1 MFFGAFILPVSSLG
15 LVPIATESDHHAA
28 FEGPAQRNVRLFDSI
43 PDAAAPAYNRGMASF
58 RRIFRSSEAALIL
71 LAVGVGIVAGLLMI
85 AQHGIAHGLQSLIY
99 GLSGA
104 SLSAAQSIDTIRL
117 FALPIFGIL
126 LGFGSRAA
134 LRRWRTP
141 VDVVEANALHGGT
154 IPMRDS
160 LIVCAQTIVSN
171 GAGASVG
178 LEAAYA
184 QAGGGLASVLGKWV
198 RLRRADM
205 RILVGAGAG
214 AAVGAA
220 FGAPLAG
227 AFYAF
232 EIVIGAYTP
241 AAIAPVAAACLSAVL
256 LVRFVGIEAYVVAL
270 PGAKAI
276 TTVDYLLYSA
286 LGLVCAFIGIA
297 IMRGVTFLESHIRRS
312 FISEAWRPAV
322 GGLLLVPLAMITPQV
337 LSAGHGALHIDLGA
351 EVALRFILL
360 VLAVKVVA
368 STISLGF
375 GFRGGLFFASLF
387 MGSLVGQL
395 FAGVV
400 ARISILPA
408 VDPSDAALIGMAAMA
423 VAIVGGPMTM
433 SMLVLEVT
441 HDFALTSV
449 AITAALCASTYVRET
464 FGFSFSTWRLHT
476 RGENIRS
483 ARDVGWVR
491 ALTVSK
497 MMQRA
502 ADLAPATTGIAEFRR
517 RFPLGSTS
525 KVVLVDGA
533 GRYYGIVETP
543 KAFDVATES
552 DAEVGSL
559 ATLQAVALR
568 PEQDVRSAIR
578 TFDLNE
584 ADYLAVVDHQ
594 RVVLGTLSERFV
606 HRRYADE
613 VEKAQREMFGE

>member
-1 MFFGAFILPVSSLG
+1 MG
-15 LVPIATESDHHAA
+15 LLHT
-28 FEGPAQRNVRLFDSI
+28 I
-43 PDAAAPAYNRGMASF
+43 PDAAKPVYNRGIASF
-58 RRIFRSSEAALIL
+58 RRVFRSSEAALIL
-71 LAVGVGIVAGLLMI
+71 LAVGVGISAGLLMI
-85 AQHGIAHGLQSLIY
+85 AQHGIAHGMQALIY
-99 GLSGA
+99 GLSGS
-104 SLSAAQSIDTIRL
+104 SLSAAPSIETARL
-117 FALPIFGIL
+117 LALPAFGLL
-126 LGFGSRAA
+126 LGFGTRAA
-134 LRRWRTP
+134 VRRWRTP
-141 VDVVEANALHGGT
+141 VDVVEANALHGGA
-154 IPMRDS
+154 IPLRDS
-160 LIVCAQTIVSN
+160 LIVCTQTIVSN

-184 QAGGGLASVLGKWV
+184 QAGGGVASILGQWL

-220 FGAPLAG
+220 FGAPLTG

-241 AAIAPVAAACLSAVL
+241 AAIAPVAAACLAAVL
-256 LVRFVGIEAYVVAL
+256 LVRLVGLEAYVVAL

-276 TTVDYLLYSA
+276 TSVDYLLYAA
-286 LGLVCAFIGIA
+286 LGLICAFIGIA
-297 IMRGVTFLESHIRRS
+297 VMRGVTFCESHIRRS
-312 FISEAWRPAV
+312 FIPEAWRPVV
-322 GGLLLVPLAMITPQV
+322 GGLLLVPLAMITPQA

-360 VLAVKVVA
+360 VLLVKIAA

-387 MGSLVGQL
+387 IGSLVGQL

-400 ARISILPA
+400 GHIPILPRI
-408 VDPSDAALIGMAAMA
+408 DPSDAALIGMAAMA
-423 VAIVGGPMTM
+423 VAVVGGPMTM

-441 HDFALTSV
+441 HDFALTGV
-449 AITAALCASTYVRET
+449 AVTGALCASTFVRET

-476 RGENIRS
+476 RGESIRS

-491 ALTVSK
+491 ALTVSS
-497 MMQRA
+497 MMKRGTES
-502 ADLAPATTGIAEFRR
+502 APATSSIAEFRR

-525 KVVLVDGA
+525 KVVIVDPA
-533 GRYYGIVETP
+533 GRYQGIVETA
-543 KAFDVATES
+543 KAFDTAVDS
-552 DAEVGSL
+552 DAQIGTL
-559 ATLQAVALR
+559 ATLKDVALV
-568 PEQDVRSAIR
+568 PTQDVRSAIQ
-578 TFDLNE
+578 TFDLSE
-584 ADYLAVVDHQ
+584 ADYLAVVDEKQ
-594 RVVLGTLSERFV
+594 TVLGTLSERFV